1 MKRSMS
7 FRDLI
12 SNNMIFASYDFSN
25 DKTRARFS
33 KFLKKFGRKLQYS
46 VYEIRNSDR
55 VLHNIKKE
63 VELKYRK
70 AFSNADS
77 VLVLDLC
84 ERCKKNVCRY
94 GYAANDEKDVVVFE

>member
-1 MKRSMS
+1 M
-7 FRDLI
+7 LI
-12 SNNMIFASYDFSN
+12 LSYDFS
-25 DKTRARFS
+25 DDRARA
-33 KFLKKFGRKLQYS
+33 KFCKFIKQYGRSIQYS

-63 VELKYRK
+63 VELKYKKRFK
-70 AFSNADS
+70 NADS
-77 VLVLDLC
+77 VIVMELC